1 MSSARSRKRRRS
13 EAFADPV
20 TIETAPIEYLEDPE
34 IQSDDEE
41 KVPDDETDEARQ
53 IRLEKEQEVWKAVRE
68 EHFEVVDQLAL
79 TAQRQIS
86 LTKELDQQSHD
97 YQKKLQDTIRLY
109 IAHRRAV
116 ASSQSQNIE
125 TPNAATDFSMNLS
138 SDPVPASD
146 AASQNAATDAHLPG
160 TPLRNQLAVGTPQTP
175 ATPFLPQECVKEP
188 KNSREMLGQ
197 IAWLIEELVKAGEE
211 KVNLA
216 ETTYSAVK
224 RHIRLIDHAI
234 AEQRASIQNGAQA
247 YLEKVTMPE
256 KWSSR
261 PQNVMSDDS
270 EDELPLPPSV
280 EPEIIAPPEPTTARR
295 GKRKHS
301 TAPAEEQSTS
311 LKITLPA
318 APITYTPESTDPD
331 EPKYCYCERIS
342 FGEMIACDNPPC
354 KIEWFHLSCTG
365 LTEVPSQSKKWYC
378 DNCKASRKSGKRK
391 R

>member
-13 EAFADPV
+13 EVFVDPV
-20 TIETAPIEYLEDPE
+20 NIEMAPIEHLEDPE
-34 IQSDDEE
+34 NQSDDEE

-97 YQKKLQDTIRLY
+97 YQKKLQNTIRLY

-116 ASSQSQNIE
+116 AQITTPNITKELAGKHSSEAGTASEGASE
-125 TPNAATDFSMNLS
+125 TP
-138 SDPVPASD
+138 
-146 AASQNAATDAHLPG
+146 ATDAPLPS
-160 TPLRNQLAVGTPQTP
+160 TPLHNQLGVGTPQIP
-175 ATPFLPQECVKEP
+175 ATPFLPQERIKEP
-188 KNSREMLGQ
+188 KTSREMLGQ
-197 IAWLIEELVKAGEE
+197 IAWLIEELIKAGEE

-234 AEQRASIQNGAQA
+234 VEQKASIQNGAQA
-247 YLEKVTMPE
+247 YLEKVAMPE
-256 KWSSR
+256 KWSNR
-261 PQNVMSDDS
+261 TQNVMSDDS
-270 EDELPLPPSV
+270 EDELPPPPCI
-280 EPEIIAPPEPTTARR
+280 EPEIIAPPEPATVRR
-295 GKRKHS
+295 GKRKRS

>member
-13 EAFADPV
+13 EIFVDPV
-20 TIETAPIEYLEDPE
+20 NIEMAPTEHLEDPE
-34 IQSDDEE
+34 NQSDDEE

-53 IRLEKEQEVWKAVRE
+53 IRLEKEQEVWRAVRE

-97 YQKKLQDTIRLY
+97 YQKRLQDTIRLY

-116 ASSQSQNIE
+116 AQIT
-125 TPNAATDFSMNLS
+125 TPNVTKEFTGKHSPDAVPS
-138 SDPVPASD
+138 SEGASET
-146 AASQNAATDAHLPG
+146 AATDAPLST
-160 TPLRNQLAVGTPQTP
+160 TPLHNHLTVGTPQIP
-175 ATPFLPQECVKEP
+175 ATPFLPQERVKEP
-188 KNSREMLGQ
+188 KTSREMLGQ
-197 IAWLIEELVKAGEE
+197 IAWLIEELIKAGEE

-234 AEQRASIQNGAQA
+234 VEQKASIQNGAQA

-256 KWSSR
+256 KWSNR
-261 PQNVMSDDS
+261 IQNVMSDDS
-270 EDELPLPPSV
+270 EDELPPPPSI
-280 EPEIIAPPEPTTARR
+280 EPEIIAPPEPATTRR
-295 GKRKHS
+295 GKRKRS

-378 DNCKASRKSGKRK
+378 NNCKASRKSGKRK

>member
-13 EAFADPV
+13 EVFVDPV
-20 TIETAPIEYLEDPE
+20 NIEMPSDGHLEDSQN
-34 IQSDDEE
+34 QSDDEE

-53 IRLEKEQEVWKAVRE
+53 IRLEKEEEVWKAVRE

-86 LTKELDQQSHD
+86 LTKELDQQSND

-109 IAHRRAV
+109 ITHRRAV
-116 ASSQSQNIE
+116 AQIT
-125 TPNAATDFSMNLS
+125 TPNVTKEFTGKHS
-138 SDPVPASD
+138 PGTVPASEGP
-146 AASQNAATDAHLPG
+146 SETAATEASLPT
-160 TPLRNQLAVGTPQTP
+160 TPLPNHLAVGTPQIP
-175 ATPFLPQECVKEP
+175 ATLFLPQERVREP

-197 IAWLIEELVKAGEE
+197 IAWLIEELIKAGEE

-234 AEQRASIQNGAQA
+234 VEQKASIQNGAQA

-256 KWSSR
+256 KWSNR
-261 PQNVMSDDS
+261 IQNVMSDDS
-270 EDELPLPPSV
+270 EDELPPPPFI
-280 EPEIIAPPEPTTARR
+280 EPEIIAPPESVTARR
-295 GKRKHS
+295 GKRKRS
-301 TAPAEEQSTS
+301 TAPVEEQSTS

-354 KIEWFHLSCTG
+354 KIEWVRC
-365 LTEVPSQSKKWYC
+365 
-378 DNCKASRKSGKRK
+378 
-391 R
+391 

>member
-13 EAFADPV
+13 EAFANPV
-20 TIETAPIEYLEDPE
+20 NIEVAHTKDLEDPE

-53 IRLEKEQEVWKAVRE
+53 VRLEKEQEVWKSVRE

-116 ASSQSQNIE
+116 AARQFHP
-125 TPNAATDFSMNLS
+125 TVATESNSNPF
-138 SDPVPASD
+138 PD
-146 AASQNAATDAHLPG
+146 AHPTSEGASQTSVAEVPIPSMH
-160 TPLRNQLAVGTPQTP
+160 LRNELVPPQTP
-175 ATPFLPQECVKEP
+175 ATPFLPQERVKEP
-188 KNSREMLGQ
+188 TTSREMLGQ
-197 IAWLIEELVKAGEE
+197 IAWLIEELIKAGEE

-216 ETTYSAVK
+216 ETTHSAVK
-224 RHIRLIDHAI
+224 RHIRLVDHAI

-270 EDELPLPPSV
+270 EDELPLPPNA

-295 GKRKHS
+295 GKKKQS

-378 DNCKASRKSGKRK
+378 DHCKASRKSGKRK